1 MRTYTYEEVRN
12 ASLEYFKGDEL
23 AADVFASKYA
33 LQDLDGKIYELTPA
47 DMHRRLAREFARVE
61 AKYPNPMQEDEI
73 FDLLAD
79 WRVVPQGGPMAAIG
93 NPFQVQSLSN
103 CFVVESPYDSY
114 GGILK
119 SDQEQVQI
127 MKRRGG
133 VGLDISNI
141 RPRGLSAANAARTTD
156 GIGVFMER
164 YSNSCREVAQ
174 GGRRGALMLTI
185 SVHHPD
191 VLTFANIKRDRKKVT
206 GANVSIRMTDEFME
220 AVKAGTTYQQRFPVD
235 PRGPHS
241 IVREVDARE
250 VWQNI
255 IAAMRDCSE
264 PGMLFWDT
272 IKERS
277 PADAYAQFG
286 YGTVSTNPCV
296 VGSTLIAVADGRN
309 AVSIKQLASEGR
321 DVLVYAYHNDTG
333 KIVVRKMRNPR
344 LTGNNVPVFKVTLEG
359 GHSFKA
365 TANHKMIMRDGSR
378 KRVDELKNGDQLW
391 IAHKVAGR
399 FHEALPGCRA
409 TQSQDYWWI
418 KDCNSRSWRAE
429 HREIWEHVHGI
440 CVPDEHVIHH
450 VDFNALNNEI
460 SNLKLMTKDEHD
472 AYHASLIRGEN
483 NPIFKIKADP
493 PDPQKFAEYSTKM
506 SKSVCGMNNPR
517 AYDNVSNDDIR
528 EHVLSLTK
536 MLGRRVSIR
545 EWYRYAKALG
555 LPMSFTGAQRRELGN
570 FYDLSSWAA
579 KQLGF
584 KFIGLDTRTQRT
596 MVEAAEQGYDVDI
609 IDGEVHV
616 NRVCEWCGELFTN
629 LWTRREIAFCS
640 HSCSS
645 FYVNQKT
652 GRNEDRKASL
662 QAMHASKADE
672 SRKAILDC
680 YTELRFKLGRDPL
693 QDEVRQLC
701 KERNLS
707 YRTGTKSGFK
717 NWADVKEHAALYNH
731 RVVSVEACGNEDV
744 YNGTV
749 DEEHTFCMALGF
761 ETLEQFRNQAM
772 LITASEQC
780 GEITLSPYDSCRLL
794 LINLCKF
801 VKNPFTPEAHF
812 DYAHFGSVVQ
822 KAQRMMDDLIDLELE
837 AIDRIIAKVK
847 ADPEPDDVKRVE
859 LELWLKIRNVA
870 VNGRRT
876 GLGITALGDTFAYLN
891 MAYGSD
897 ESIALTESVYKALAL
912 NSYRASIIMA
922 QERGPFPIFSHDV
935 ERDHPFINQ
944 VLDADPEL
952 RQLYEKHGR
961 RNIANTTTA
970 PAGTTSIET
979 QTTSGCEPV
988 LFLKAR
994 RKRKITTS
1002 DKLARVDEVDKL
1014 GDKWQYYDVYH
1025 HGVVKW
1031 MEVTGETDVTKSPY
1045 HGSTVEEI
1053 DWLKKIDIQAAA
1065 QRWICHSISN
1075 TTNLPR
1081 DVTVETVEKLCW
1093 HGWETGCKGVTIYR
1107 IGSRDAVIVKES
1119 DAHGQPLEIVETHA
1133 PKRPK
1138 ELPCDIHRTS
1148 VQGENYLVLVGLL
1161 NGRPYEIFAGLQEH
1175 VEVPKKVKRGVLIK
1189 NGKNKDGIA
1198 TYNLRIP
1205 IGNDDEMVFKDIVN
1219 LFNNPNHGA
1228 LTRTLSLAMRHGAPI
1243 QYLVEQLRKDKHSDF
1258 FSFSNVIARV
1268 FAKNYIPDG
1277 TKATIEK
1284 TCPSCGGRNLQYQQG
1299 CVTCFDCGNSKCG

>member
-33 LQDLDGKIYELTPA
+33 LQDLDSKIYELTPA
-47 DMHRRLAREFARVE
+47 DMHRRLAREFARAE
-61 AKYPNPMQEDEI
+61 ARYPNPMQEDEI

-133 VGLDISNI
+133 VGFDISSI
-141 RPRGLSAANAARTTD
+141 RPRGQPAANAARTTD

-174 GGRRGALMLTI
+174 EGRRGALMLTI

-235 PRGPHS
+235 PQGPHS
-241 IVREVDARE
+241 VVREVDARE

-255 IAAMRDCSE
+255 VAAMRDCSE
-264 PGMLFWDT
+264 PGMLFWDA
-272 IKERS
+272 IKDRS
-277 PADAYAQFG
+277 PADAYAKFG
-286 YGTVSTNPCV
+286 YGTVSTNP
-296 VGSTLIAVADGRN
+296 
-309 AVSIKQLASEGR
+309 
-321 DVLVYAYHNDTG
+321 
-333 KIVVRKMRNPR
+333 
-344 LTGNNVPVFKVTLEG
+344 
-359 GHSFKA
+359 
-365 TANHKMIMRDGSR
+365 
-378 KRVDELKNGDQLW
+378 
-391 IAHKVAGR
+391 
-399 FHEALPGCRA
+399 
-409 TQSQDYWWI
+409 
-418 KDCNSRSWRAE
+418 
-429 HREIWEHVHGI
+429 
-440 CVPDEHVIHH
+440 
-450 VDFNALNNEI
+450 
-460 SNLKLMTKDEHD
+460 
-472 AYHASLIRGEN
+472 
-483 NPIFKIKADP
+483 
-493 PDPQKFAEYSTKM
+493 
-506 SKSVCGMNNPR
+506 
-517 AYDNVSNDDIR
+517 
-528 EHVLSLTK
+528 
-536 MLGRRVSIR
+536 
-545 EWYRYAKALG
+545 
-555 LPMSFTGAQRRELGN
+555 
-570 FYDLSSWAA
+570 
-579 KQLGF
+579 
-584 KFIGLDTRTQRT
+584 
-596 MVEAAEQGYDVDI
+596 
-609 IDGEVHV
+609 
-616 NRVCEWCGELFTN
+616 
-629 LWTRREIAFCS
+629 
-640 HSCSS
+640 
-645 FYVNQKT
+645 
-652 GRNEDRKASL
+652 
-662 QAMHASKADE
+662 
-672 SRKAILDC
+672 
-680 YTELRFKLGRDPL
+680 
-693 QDEVRQLC
+693 
-701 KERNLS
+701 
-707 YRTGTKSGFK
+707 
-717 NWADVKEHAALYNH
+717 
-731 RVVSVEACGNEDV
+731 
-744 YNGTV
+744 
-749 DEEHTFCMALGF
+749 
-761 ETLEQFRNQAM
+761 
-772 LITASEQC
+772 C

-801 VKNPFTPEAHF
+801 VKNPFTSKARF
-812 DYAHFGSVVQ
+812 DYSHFGSVVQ

-837 AIDRIIAKVK
+837 AVDRIIAKVK

-859 LELWLKIRNVA
+859 LELWLKIRNAA

-912 NSYRASIIMA
+912 NSYRASVIMA

-935 ERDHPFINQ
+935 ERGHPFIDQ

-952 RQLYEKHGR
+952 RQLYEKYGR

-970 PAGTTSIET
+970 PAGSTSIET
-979 QTTSGCEPV
+979 QTSSGCEPV

-994 RKRKITTS
+994 RKRKITAS

-1014 GDKWQYYDVYH
+1014 GDKWQHYDVYH
-1025 HGVVKW
+1025 HGVSMW
-1031 MEVTGETDVTKSPY
+1031 MEVTGETDVSKSPY

-1053 DWLKKIDIQAAA
+1053 DWLRKIDIQAAA

-1081 DVTVETVEKLCW
+1081 DVPVETVEKLCW

-1107 IGSRDAVIVKES
+1107 IGSRDAVIVKEK
-1119 DAHGQPLEIVETHA
+1119 DAQGQPLEIVETHA

-1175 VEVPKKVKRGVLIK
+1175 VEVPKKVKQGVLIK

-1205 IGNDDEMVFKDIVN
+1205 IGDDDEMVFKDIVN
-1219 LFNNPNHGA
+1219 LFDNPNHGA

-1243 QYLVEQLRKDKHSDF
+1243 QYQVEQLRKDKHSDF
-1258 FSFSNVIARV
+1258 FSFSSVIARV
-1268 FAKNYIPDG
+1268 FAKNYIQDG
-1277 TKATIEK
+1277 TKVTQEK
-1284 TCPSCGGRNLQYQQG
+1284 TCPQCNSTNLAYQQG
-1299 CVTCFDCGNSKCG
+1299 CITCMACGNSKCG